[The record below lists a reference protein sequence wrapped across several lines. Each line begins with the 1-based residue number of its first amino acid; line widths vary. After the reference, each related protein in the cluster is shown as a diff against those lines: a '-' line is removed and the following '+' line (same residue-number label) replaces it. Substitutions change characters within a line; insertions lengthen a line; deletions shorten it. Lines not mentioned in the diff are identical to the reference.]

1 MPKKGLTRDLII
13 DTALRMTEE
22 KGPFACSMREL
33 ADALDVKAASL
44 YNHISGM
51 DDLMSQVGLRAAQLR
66 ASAQLE
72 AIRGKTRDEALFAL
86 ADAYRAF
93 AGEHANL
100 DRAIMGLQRE
110 LSPILPQAE
119 QLTLRPILQVLDSY
133 GLDEEAKLHWQRI
146 LRAVLHGFCVHEHI
160 GVFNPEDGSTD
171 ESYRIAI
178 QCLADGLRAA
188 GTKA

>member
-72 AIRGKTRDEALFAL
+72 AIRG
-86 ADAYRAF
+86 
-93 AGEHANL
+93 
-100 DRAIMGLQRE
+100 
-110 LSPILPQAE
+110 
-119 QLTLRPILQVLDSY
+119 
-133 GLDEEAKLHWQRI
+133 
-146 LRAVLHGFCVHEHI
+146 
-160 GVFNPEDGSTD
+160 
-171 ESYRIAI
+171 
-178 QCLADGLRAA
+178 
-188 GTKA
+188 